1 MSDPNNCPFCNPD
14 RDPLA
19 ENELCFA
26 IPDKYPVSPG
36 HTLVITRRHVADYF
50 DLRDEEKS
58 ACWELVDE
66 VKKLLETKYTPGGW
80 NIGINIGSTA
90 GQTVFHFHCHLIPR
104 YEGDMEDPR
113 GGVRHSVKGKGFY

>member
-19 ENELCFA
+19 ENKLVFA

-36 HTLVITRRHVADYF
+36 HTLVISRRHVADYF

-80 NIGINIGSTA
+80 NIGINIG
-90 GQTVFHFHCHLIPR
+90 H
-104 YEGDMEDPR
+104 R
-113 GGVRHSVKGKGFY
+113 GRPDGVSLSLSFDSAV